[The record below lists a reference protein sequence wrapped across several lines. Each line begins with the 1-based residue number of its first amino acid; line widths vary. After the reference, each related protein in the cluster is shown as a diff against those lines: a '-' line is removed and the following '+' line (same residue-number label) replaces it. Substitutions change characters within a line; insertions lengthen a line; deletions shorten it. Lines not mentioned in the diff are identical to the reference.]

1 MEVKKDPTLAALLSF
16 IFPGAGH
23 IYVGRVGFGIMW
35 FFLTGLGGLLILP
48 GLMMWI
54 AGIFMARNAAK
65 RLNNRIAKRE
75 QAALQA
81 QIARALPPRNT
92 RNMSPDAF
100 ADRFR
105 KLYHLWTNEII
116 SEAEYKAEKQ
126 NMINDLNNAIIDD
139 PHDLLASFIQL
150 KQENMVSQSD
160 IETIKQAVA
169 ASR

>member
-35 FFLTGLGGLLILP
+35 FFLTCLGGVLILP

-54 AGIFMARNAAK
+54 AGIFMARTDAK

-81 QIARALPPRNT
+81 QIARALPQKNT
-92 RNMSPDAF
+92 KKMSPDAF

-105 KLYHLWTNEII
+105 KLYELWINEMI
-116 SEAEYKAEKQ
+116 SETEYQAEKQ
-126 NMINDLNNAIIDD
+126 KVISDLNDAIIDD
-139 PHDLLASFIQL
+139 PHDLLASFIRL
-150 KQENMVSQSD
+150 KQENIVTPQD
-160 IETIKQAVA
+160 IEAIKLALSA
-169 ASR
+169 PR

>member
-23 IYVGRVGFGIMW
+23 IYVGRVGFGLMW
-35 FFLTGLGGLLILP
+35 FFLTVLGGVLILP

-54 AGIFMARNAAK
+54 AGIFMARTDAK

-75 QAALQA
+75 QAALET
-81 QIARALPPRNT
+81 QIAQALPPRNT
-92 RNMSPDAF
+92 RKMSPDAF

-105 KLYHLWTNEII
+105 KLYHLWTNEMI
-116 SEAEYKAEKQ
+116 SEAEYHAEKQ
-126 NMINDLNNAIIDD
+126 KVINDLNDAIIDD

-160 IETIKQAVA
+160 IAAIKQALT